1 MKTDIISE
9 IERERMNELLQA
21 GKRIDGRGFDDLR
34 PIKIVPNIVS
44 KAEGSA
50 EAWLGDTRV
59 IAGMKVSIGQP
70 FPDTP
75 DEGVVITSAELSP
88 IGSPTF
94 ELGPPGE
101 QAIELARVVDR
112 GIRHS
117 SCIQRTNL
125 CIAKG
130 SHVYLLFVDLY
141 ILADHG
147 NLIDACSL
155 AAVSALLTSKI
166 PKVEIDE
173 EGNASVLEEFKPLEM
188 AAPPFTVTFA
198 KINDSVV
205 VDPLAIEEAI
215 MSSRLTI
222 TIDGDDTIS
231 SMQKGGSGPLT
242 RQEILDCV
250 ERACQIVKKARGTLP
265 TR

>member
-1 MKTDIISE
+1 MDIISE
-9 IERERMNELLQA
+9 IERERMNELLQT

-34 PIKIVPNIVS
+34 PIKITTNVVS

-50 EAWLGDTRV
+50 EAWLGETRV
-59 IAGMKVSIGQP
+59 IAGMKVSVGKP

-75 DEGVVITSAELSP
+75 NEGVVITTAELSP

-101 QAIELARVVDR
+101 KAIELARVVDR

-117 SCIQRTNL
+117 DAIQRTKL
-125 CIAKG
+125 CIAEG
-130 SHVYLLFVDLY
+130 SHVYLLFVDMY

-147 NLIDACSL
+147 NLIDASSL
-155 AAVSALLTSKI
+155 AAVSTLLTAKL
-166 PKVEIDE
+166 PKVEINE
-173 EGNASVLEEFKPLEM
+173 EGNASVLEEYKPLEM
-188 AAPPFTVTFA
+188 GAPPFTLTFA
-198 KINDSVV
+198 KINDSIV
-205 VDPLAIEEAI
+205 VDPLAAEESV
-215 MSSRLTI
+215 MSTRLTI

-231 SMQKGGSGPLT
+231 SMQKGGSGTLT

-250 ERACQIVKKARGTLP
+250 ERACQIIKKARSTLP
-265 TR
+265 KR

>member
-1 MKTDIISE
+1 MDIISE
-9 IERERMNELLQA
+9 IERERMNELLQT

-34 PIKIVPNIVS
+34 PIKITTNVVS

-50 EAWLGDTRV
+50 EAWLGETRV
-59 IAGMKVSIGQP
+59 IAGMKVSVGKP

-75 DEGVVITSAELSP
+75 NEGVVITTAELSP

-101 QAIELARVVDR
+101 KAIELARVVDR

-117 SCIQRTNL
+117 DAIQRTKL
-125 CIAKG
+125 CIAEG
-130 SHVYLLFVDLY
+130 SHVYLLFVDMY

-147 NLIDACSL
+147 NLIDAGSL
-155 AAVSALLTSKI
+155 AAVSALLTAKL
-166 PKVEIDE
+166 PNVEINE
-173 EGNASVLEEFKPLEM
+173 EGNASVLEEYKPLEM
-188 AAPPFTVTFA
+188 GAPPFTLTFA
-198 KINDSVV
+198 KINDSIV
-205 VDPLAIEEAI
+205 VDPLAAEESV
-215 MSSRLTI
+215 MSTRLTI

-231 SMQKGGSGPLT
+231 SMQKGGPGTLT

-250 ERACQIVKKARGTLP
+250 ERACQIIKKARSTLP
-265 TR
+265 KR

>member
-1 MKTDIISE
+1 MDIISE

-50 EAWLGDTRV
+50 EAWLGETRV
-59 IAGMKVSIGQP
+59 ITGMKVSIGQP

-75 DEGVVITSAELSP
+75 NEGVVVTSAELSP
-88 IGSPTF
+88 IGSPSF

-117 SCIQRTNL
+117 NFIQRTKL
-125 CIAKG
+125 CIAEG
-130 SHVYLLFVDLY
+130 THVYLLFLDIY

-147 NLIDACSL
+147 NLIDASHL
-155 AAVSALLTSKI
+155 SAVATLMTSQL
-166 PKVEIDE
+166 PKVEVDE
-173 EGNASVLEEFKPLEM
+173 EGNATILEEFMPLEM
-188 AAPPFTVTFA
+188 EAPPIALTFA
-198 KINDSVV
+198 KINDSIV
-205 VDPLAIEEAI
+205 VDPISTEELV
-215 MSSRLTI
+215 MSTRLSI
-222 TIDGDDTIS
+222 TIDGDDTIC
-231 SMQKGGSGPLT
+231 SMQKSGSGTLT

-250 ERACQIVKKARGTLP
+250 ERACQIVKKARSVLP
-265 TR
+265 KR

>member
-1 MKTDIISE
+1 MDIITE
-9 IERERMNELLQA
+9 IERERMNELLKA

-34 PIKIVPNIVS
+34 PIKIIPEIVS

-50 EAWLGDTRV
+50 EVWLGETRV

-75 DEGVVITSAELSP
+75 NEGVVITSAELSP

-101 QAIELARVVDR
+101 RAIELARVVDR

-117 SCIQRTNL
+117 DSIQRTDL
-125 CIAKG
+125 CIVEG
-130 SHVYLLFVDLY
+130 SHVYLLFVDIY

-147 NLIDACSL
+147 NLIDASSL
-155 AAVSALLTSKI
+155 AAVTALLTSKL
-166 PKVEIDE
+166 PKVEVDE
-173 EGNASVLEEFKPLEM
+173 EGTAKVLEEYVPLKM
-188 AAPPFTVTFA
+188 KAPPFTLTFA
-198 KINDSVV
+198 KINDNII
-205 VDPLAIEEAI
+205 VDPLALEESV
-215 MSSRLTI
+215 MSTRLTI

-231 SMQKGGSGPLT
+231 SMQKGGQGTLT

-250 ERACQIVKKARGTLP
+250 ERACQIVKKARSTLP
-265 TR
+265 KR